1 MEEKM
6 KVLNGKEISQ
16 SLRDEAR
23 DECASYVA
31 KGLRAPGLAVVQAG
45 LDPASAVYVRNKEK
59 ACAKAG
65 FASFKFE
72 LDENV
77 SESEF
82 LELIDKLNHD
92 EKVDGILVQVP
103 LPKQIDEQKVAA
115 ALDPWKDVDA
125 FNPVNSGRLLLGLDG
140 FLPCTPYGVMEL
152 LKRCNIDLKGK
163 NAVVLGRSNIVGK
176 PQALLLLRENATVTV
191 CHSKTRDLPGIC
203 RKADILVSAMGRA
216 KMIDETYVNPE
227 QIVVDVAINSDENGK
242 LCGDVDYEKVADK
255 VAAIT
260 PVPGGVG
267 PMTIAMLLKNTL
279 KAYRRHMKLDQ

>member
-1 MEEKM
+1 MSTMRMIVILFAKFICTLQTHRCELIIPGCYNPAAEQLACFM
-6 KVLNGKEISQ
+6 PRGLRCNLDNGINIRGFAIRTAGKE
-16 SLRDEAR
+16 
-23 DECASYVA
+23 
-31 KGLRAPGLAVVQAG
+31 
-45 LDPASAVYVRNKEK
+45 
-59 ACAKAG
+59 
-65 FASFKFE
+65 
-72 LDENV
+72 
-77 SESEF
+77 
-82 LELIDKLNHD
+82 
-92 EKVDGILVQVP
+92 
-103 LPKQIDEQKVAA
+103 
-115 ALDPWKDVDA
+115 
-125 FNPVNSGRLLLGLDG
+125 
-140 FLPCTPYGVMEL
+140 
-152 LKRCNIDLKGK
+152 

-260 PVPGGVG
+260 PVPGGGG

>member
-1 MEEKM
+1 M

-103 LPKQIDEQKVAA
+103 LPKQVDEQKVAA

-125 FNPVNSGRLLLGLDG
+125 FNPVNTGRLLLGLDG

>member
-1 MEEKM
+1 M

-125 FNPVNSGRLLLGLDG
+125 FNPVNTGRLLLGLDG

-242 LCGDVDYEKVADK
+242 LCGDVDYAKVADK

>member
-1 MEEKM
+1 M

-16 SLRDEAR
+16 SLRDEGR

-125 FNPVNSGRLLLGLDG
+125 FNPVNTGRLLLGLDG

>member
-1 MEEKM
+1 M

-103 LPKQIDEQKVAA
+103 LPKQVDEQKVAA

-125 FNPVNSGRLLLGLDG
+125 FNPVNTGRLLLGLDG

-216 KMIDETYVNPE
+216 KMIDETYVNSE

>member
-1 MEEKM
+1 M

-77 SESEF
+77 SECEF

-125 FNPVNSGRLLLGLDG
+125 FNPVNTGRLLLGLDG

-227 QIVVDVAINSDENGK
+227 HIVVDVAINSDENGK

>member
-1 MEEKM
+1 M

-125 FNPVNSGRLLLGLDG
+125 FNPVNTGRLLLGLDG

-152 LKRCNIDLKGK
+152 LKRCNIELKGK

-176 PQALLLLRENATVTV
+176 PQALLLLRENATVTI

-216 KMIDETYVNPE
+216 KMIDETYVNPD
-227 QIVVDVAINSDENGK
+227 QIVIDVAINSDENGK

-267 PMTIAMLLKNTL
+267 PMTIGMLLKNTL
-279 KAYRRHMKLDQ
+279 KAYSRHMKLDQ

>member
-1 MEEKM
+1 M

-125 FNPVNSGRLLLGLDG
+125 FNPVNTGRLLLGLDG

-216 KMIDETYVNPE
+216 KMIDET
-227 QIVVDVAINSDENGK
+227 
-242 LCGDVDYEKVADK
+242 
-255 VAAIT
+255 
-260 PVPGGVG
+260 
-267 PMTIAMLLKNTL
+267 
-279 KAYRRHMKLDQ
+279 

>member
-1 MEEKM
+1 M

-59 ACAKAG
+59 ACAKAS

-77 SESEF
+77 SEREF

-92 EKVDGILVQVP
+92 EKIDGILVQVP

-125 FNPVNSGRLLLGLDG
+125 FNPVNTGRLLMGLDG

-152 LKRCNIDLKGK
+152 LKRCNIELKGK

-176 PQALLLLRENATVTV
+176 PQALLLLRENATVTI

-216 KMIDETYVNPE
+216 KMIDETYVNPD
-227 QIVVDVAINSDENGK
+227 QIVIDVAINSDENGK

-267 PMTIAMLLKNTL
+267 PMTIGMLLKNTL

>member
-1 MEEKM
+1 M

-125 FNPVNSGRLLLGLDG
+125 FNPVNTGRLLLGLDG

-191 CHSKTRDLPGIC
+191 CQSKTRDLPGIC

-242 LCGDVDYEKVADK
+242 LCGDVDYAKVADK

>member
-1 MEEKM
+1 M

-125 FNPVNSGRLLLGLDG
+125 FNPVNTGRLLLGLDG

-227 QIVVDVAINSDENGK
+227 QIVVDVAINSDENVK

>member
-1 MEEKM
+1 M

-77 SESEF
+77 SEREF

-92 EKVDGILVQVP
+92 EKIDGILVQVP

-125 FNPVNSGRLLLGLDG
+125 FNPVNTGRLLLGLDG

-152 LKRCNIDLKGK
+152 LKRCNIELKGK

-176 PQALLLLRENATVTV
+176 PQALLLLRENATVTI

-216 KMIDETYVNPE
+216 KMIDETYVNPD
-227 QIVVDVAINSDENGK
+227 QIVIDVAINSDENGK

-267 PMTIAMLLKNTL
+267 PMTIGMLLKNTL
-279 KAYRRHMKLDQ
+279 KAYSRHMKLDQ

>member
-125 FNPVNSGRLLLGLDG
+125 FNPVNTGRLLLGLDG

-242 LCGDVDYEKVADK
+242 LCGDVDYAKVADK

>member
-1 MEEKM
+1 M

-23 DECASYVA
+23 DECARYVA

-125 FNPVNSGRLLLGLDG
+125 FNPVNTGRLLLGLDG